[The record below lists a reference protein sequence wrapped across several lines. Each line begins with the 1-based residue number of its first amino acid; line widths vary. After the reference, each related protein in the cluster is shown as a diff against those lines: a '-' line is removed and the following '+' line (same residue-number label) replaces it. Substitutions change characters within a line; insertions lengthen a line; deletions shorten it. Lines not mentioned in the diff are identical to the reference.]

1 MLSKIFKKVFG
12 KKETEQKPH
21 PNCFI
26 LEGGDMLHTEIAFVA
41 GTAEETI
48 PILEKHRIRYMDDPE
63 SLSNKKSPRVHVV
76 LCKIRK
82 IDETKW
88 RKALD
93 EIWDNPPTEDY
104 HEVCEQL
111 NRIFEE
117 EGKIKRR

>member
-1 MLSKIFKKVFG
+1 MFAKIFKKTG
-12 KKETEQKPH
+12 QEPH

-48 PILEKHRIRYMDDPE
+48 PILEKHGIRHMDTIE
-63 SLSNKKSPRVHVV
+63 SLHNPKVSDSAHIV

-82 IDETKW
+82 IDEAKW

-111 NRIFEE
+111 NQIFEE